1 MSTTDI
7 AIPYTQRVESIEA
20 VAAAGQNGF
29 FLPWGTYV
37 RAADIL
43 SVEVDGVLWPC
54 APGNSYVP
62 MERQKSMVWP
72 QPSTAD
78 VVRGVWL
85 VPFASFVGGETVRIT
100 FVVRDLLIAPPVP
113 SPAYAPGNVLPP
125 GNAYWSYR
133 AGNPN
138 WKLPFQV
145 VVAARAGLSV
155 EFWRKSRKPGGTR
168 TPGWVPGGI
177 PQIRFG
183 RHWSP
188 YWRSVAAVA
197 DGIQAIDP
205 AASGFLQT
213 ATPSR
218 RDYRLA
224 YYDPSSGARS
234 DLSDVVLYVGRRPD
248 NLRTV
253 SDPPPP
259 APSIPMHPQNSIWI
273 GK

>member
-7 AIPYTQRVESIEA
+7 AIPYTQRIETVESVSA
-20 VAAAGQNGF
+20 NAGGQQAY
-29 FLPWGTYV
+29 FLPWGTYIRDV
-37 RAADIL
+37 DIL
-43 SVEVDGVLWPC
+43 SVQIDGGPPLVAYVD
-54 APGNSYVP
+54 YVP
-62 MERQKSMVWP
+62 MLRQARALGWP

-85 VPFASFVGGETVRIT
+85 VAPLLPERTVRIT

-125 GNAYWSYR
+125 GNAFWSYR

-188 YWRSVAAVA
+188 YWRSVAAAV

-205 AASGFLQT
+205 AASGFLQGT
-213 ATPSR
+213 IPSR

-234 DLSDVVLYVGRRPD
+234 NLSDVVLYVGRRNDRLTSVVGP
-248 NLRTV
+248 
-253 SDPPPP
+253 
-259 APSIPMHPQNSIWI
+259 IPMHPQDSVWI